1 MLTKACTCHKACY
14 MLLTIVQKP
23 IVGSIATSNDTISV
37 QLKMRL
43 FIFVAFWLKIV
54 VLRVGALWAL
64 HSIDWFVFEHASKEA
79 LFLQRLSWQQS
90 KKRKVAPSSVQES

>member
-43 FIFVAFWLKIV
+43 FIFVAFWLNIV
-54 VLRVGALWAL
+54 VLRVGACSKWAL
-64 HSIDWFVFEHASKEA
+64 HSIDWFGFESRV
-79 LFLQRLSWQQS
+79 LVS
-90 KKRKVAPSSVQES
+90 PSTHRPLWPLTLMSLKLWL